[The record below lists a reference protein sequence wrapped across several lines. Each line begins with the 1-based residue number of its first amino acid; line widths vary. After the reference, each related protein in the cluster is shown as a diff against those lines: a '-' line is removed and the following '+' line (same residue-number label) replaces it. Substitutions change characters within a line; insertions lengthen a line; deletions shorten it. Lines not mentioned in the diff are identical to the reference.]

1 MTISFYMKFVEDIY
15 GKSSLFS
22 NELDKK
28 KENMFFKKNKKILE
42 TANVLIEKFNSIDSR
57 INKLEHTID
66 RAIKELKHSD
76 TEFLKLKKKLL
87 DSFQSDLNDKVEEV
101 SYIMKELINIKELIN
116 TSIDNIIKDKLE
128 SIFNNFVPKKEF
140 NNHFAALLQLS
151 NNIFES
157 VNKIK
162 YSTNK
167 KPIEELK

>member
-1 MTISFYMKFVEDIY
+1 
-15 GKSSLFS
+15 
-22 NELDKK
+22 
-28 KENMFFKKNKKILE
+28 MFFKKNKKILE

-66 RAIKELKHSD
+66 RAIKESKHSD
-76 TEFLKLKKKLL
+76 
-87 DSFQSDLNDKVEEV
+87 
-101 SYIMKELINIKELIN
+101 
-116 TSIDNIIKDKLE
+116 IDNIIKDKLE

-167 KPIEELK
+167 EPIEELK